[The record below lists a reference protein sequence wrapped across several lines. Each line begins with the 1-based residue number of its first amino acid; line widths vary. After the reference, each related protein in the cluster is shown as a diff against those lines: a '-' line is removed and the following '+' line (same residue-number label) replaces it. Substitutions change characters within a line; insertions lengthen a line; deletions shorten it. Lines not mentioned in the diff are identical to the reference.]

1 MKSNKV
7 GTTLKHPETINGNV
21 KNLSKRMEMKDKG
34 ECHFY
39 FKNLTLPLNTRVG
52 TFLNSTSKAKL
63 PFSAHQNTSFPPPLQ
78 FSKFFKTKYFL
89 PMTRDFLAIFSKKS
103 PKNRPKNRPD
113 FLGDFFIKIVLMK
126 KSRFIAIL
134 AIYRRFLEHWV
145 LYVPG
150 LKKNL
155 VSVSTIEE
163 KGYEVLFC
171 DGQVLLFPRGSSI
184 TSAKVIGTRHESLYK
199 FLF

>member
-78 FSKFFKTKYFL
+78 FSKFFKTDDFL

-103 PKNRPKNRPD
+103 RFFPKNRPKNRPD

-134 AIYRRFLEHWV
+134 AIYRRFLQH
-145 LYVPG
+145 
-150 LKKNL
+150 
-155 VSVSTIEE
+155 
-163 KGYEVLFC
+163 
-171 DGQVLLFPRGSSI
+171 
-184 TSAKVIGTRHESLYK
+184 
-199 FLF
+199 